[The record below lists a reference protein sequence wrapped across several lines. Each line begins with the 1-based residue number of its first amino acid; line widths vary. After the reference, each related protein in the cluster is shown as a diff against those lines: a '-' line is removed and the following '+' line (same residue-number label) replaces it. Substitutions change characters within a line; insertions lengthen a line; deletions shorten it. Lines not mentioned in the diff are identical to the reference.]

1 MVSLYAGYIQ
11 MEMET
16 FKKVLI
22 TEAPQSWSSLGWLTC
37 KMCKLK
43 TTKIFLREIE
53 EELKKWHTGFTKQNT
68 QYCHDANSPLIDP
81 QIQHNP
87 NQNPK
92 HFL

>member
-1 MVSLYAGYIQ
+1 
-11 MEMET
+11 
-16 FKKVLI
+16 
-22 TEAPQSWSSLGWLTC
+22 
-37 KMCKLK
+37 MCKLK

-87 NQNPK
+87 NQNPSRLLLK
-92 HFL
+92 AGFNIYIGAPPQK